1 LSGAH
6 KRRFIKSLLASDC
19 NSKELV
25 FCKLLLFYG
34 GFVYAN
40 TFNGVYKN
48 AQGHGYVGFMAG
60 LRCFLGKRL
69 LWQEMSGIVRLN
81 RQDALLD
88 CQALLKNK
96 EVLK

>member
-1 LSGAH
+1 LQA
-6 KRRFIKSLLASDC
+6 IATAKSLFFTSYFYFM
-19 NSKELV
+19 EV
-25 FCKLLLFYG
+25 LFMQTHLTA
-34 GFVYAN
+34 FTKTHKVN
-40 TFNGVYKN
+40 
-48 AQGHGYVGFMAG
+48 GYVGFMAG

-81 RQDALLD
+81 KQDALID